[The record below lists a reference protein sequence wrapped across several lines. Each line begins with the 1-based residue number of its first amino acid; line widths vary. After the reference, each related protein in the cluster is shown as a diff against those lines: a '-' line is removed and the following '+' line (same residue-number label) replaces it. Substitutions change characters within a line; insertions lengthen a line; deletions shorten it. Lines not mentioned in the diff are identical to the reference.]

1 MEGSPRQTL
10 VMQAL
15 SGHEQAVGSLVDLL
29 TPVIQNRVAQ
39 VLLAF
44 HPPGDESAARQQV
57 EDLTQDVFLTLF
69 DDGARVLRSWRPD
82 EGLSLENFVG
92 LVARRRAISCLRSG
106 RRNPWREDPTLAEE
120 HEEEPA
126 ADPNPEARAAS
137 RQELRLLLRRM
148 QEELSPQGWNLF
160 DLLLVQ
166 GLPIEEVEQ
175 RTRMSRDAIYAWRSR
190 LRKMARRLLG
200 EVVSENR

>member
-1 MEGSPRQTL
+1 MDAIPRQML
-10 VMQAL
+10 VTQAL
-15 SGHEQAVGSLVDLL
+15 SGHEPAVGSLVDIL

-44 HPPGDESAARQQV
+44 HPSGDEATVRQQA

-69 DDGARVLRSWRPD
+69 DEGARVLRSWQSE

-106 RRNPWREDPTLAEE
+106 RRNPWREDPTLNEE

-126 ADPNPEARAAS
+126 ADPDPEARAAS
-137 RQELRLLLRRM
+137 RQELRFLLRRM
-148 QEELSPQGWNLF
+148 QAELSPQGWNLF
-160 DLLLVQ
+160 ELLLVQ
-166 GLPIEEVEQ
+166 ELPVEEVEQ

-190 LRKMARRLLG
+190 LRKLARRLLR
-200 EVVSENR
+200 EAVSETR

>member
-1 MEGSPRQTL
+1 MEASPRHTL
-10 VMQAL
+10 VLQAL
-15 SGHEQAVGSLVDLL
+15 SGHEQAVGTLVDLL

-39 VLLAF
+39 VLVAF
-44 HPPGDESAARQQV
+44 HPPGDEGHVPHQV
-57 EDLTQDVFLTLF
+57 EDLTQDVFLALF
-69 DDGARVLRSWRPD
+69 DDDARVLRSWRSE

-106 RRNPWREDPTLAEE
+106 KRNPWREDPTLTEE

-126 ADPNPEARAAS
+126 ADPGPEARAAS
-137 RQELRLLLRRM
+137 KQELRFLLRRM
-148 QEELSPQGWNLF
+148 QAELSPQGWNLF

-166 GLPIEEVEQ
+166 RLPVEEVER

-190 LRKMARRLLG
+190 LRKLARRLLR
-200 EVVSENR
+200 EAVSESR

>member
-1 MEGSPRQTL
+1 MEGSPREVL
-10 VMQAL
+10 VAQAL
-15 SGHEQAVGSLVDLL
+15 SGHEQAVGSLVELL
-29 TPVIQNRVAQ
+29 TPVIQTRVAR

-44 HPPGDESAARQQV
+44 RPSGEGRSTRQQV

-69 DDGARVLRSWRPD
+69 DDGARVLRSWRPG

-106 RRNPWREDPTLAEE
+106 RHNPWREDPTLTEE
-120 HEEEPA
+120 LDEPA
-126 ADPNPEARAAS
+126 ADPDPEAQAAS
-137 RQELRLLLRRM
+137 RQELHLLLRRM
-148 QEELSPQGWNLF
+148 QEELSPQGWTLF

-190 LRKMARRLLG
+190 LRKLARRLLH
-200 EVVSENR
+200 EVVSETR